1 MTKVLR
7 CNDLMPGCNWEGR
20 GESETD
26 VQMQAAEHA
35 KSAHNL
41 THISPEVISQ
51 VRDAI
56 RDEDQAQAQKA
67 GS

>member
-20 GESETD
+20 GDSEAE
-26 VQMQAAEHA
+26 VLMQAAEHA
-35 KSAHNL
+35 KSAHSM
-41 THISPEVISQ
+41 TDITPEMISM
-51 VRDAI
+51 VRGAI
-56 RDEDQAQAQKA
+56 RDEDQSQAQSA